1 MAIPRCGRLRNP
13 ALASTRRRGRLRN
26 GKIRIVSNIEN
37 PYGFAYHSGMGEL
50 LTPREAAQRLGI
62 SYPTIK
68 QWIYHGKLRAV
79 KTPGGHYRIHQREV
93 EAFEHTESM
102 PTPKRKKLT
111 SSVSGRNQL
120 VGKIVQVRFDGLL
133 AQVKLEIG
141 DQFVTSIITAD
152 AARELQ
158 LRPGQRAAALIKATE
173 VMVVR
178 V

>member
-1 MAIPRCGRLRNP
+1 M
-13 ALASTRRRGRLRN
+13 
-26 GKIRIVSNIEN
+26 V
-37 PYGFAYHSGMGEL
+37 EL
-50 LTPREAAQRLGI
+50 YTPREAAERLGI

-68 QWIYHGKLRAV
+68 QWLYRGKLRAI
-79 KTPGGHYRIHQREV
+79 KTPGGHYRIHEREIQ
-93 EAFEHTESM
+93 AFLRSDA
-102 PTPKRKKLT
+102 PVSPKAKDLT

-120 VGKIVQVRFDGLL
+120 VGKIVQLRYEGLL

-141 DQFVTSIITAD
+141 GQVVTSIITAD

-158 LRPGQRAAALIKATE
+158 LRIGMKAAALIKATE